1 MEAPGMFNLIHRT
14 DELRKRVANERT
26 RLYRMCYSWCYE
38 PALADDLA
46 QEAIT
51 KALQK
56 IHQLREPE
64 RLESWLYAILH
75 NCWRTHLRQLRPD
88 RPLDEEIIPCED
100 CPEQINQRQQIVES
114 VRAAIARLP
123 LGQRE
128 VITLVDLNGFT
139 YAEVAEVMEIPI
151 GTVMSR
157 LNRGRKAL
165 QLALR
170 DLDRTPAQRS
180 SGNILRRVK

>member
-1 MEAPGMFNLIHRT
+1 MFGIAHRS
-14 DELRKRVANERT
+14 DELKKRVAEERM
-26 RLYRMCYSWCYE
+26 RLYRMAYAWCCE

-46 QEAIT
+46 QEAIA

-88 RPLDEEIIPCED
+88 RPLDEEIIPCNED
-100 CPEQINQRQQIVES
+100 CPEVINQRQQLIDS
-114 VRAAIARLP
+114 VRSAIARLP

-139 YAEVAEVMEIPI
+139 YAEVAEVMKIPI

-157 LNRGRKAL
+157 LNRGRKTL
-165 QLALR
+165 QLSLSGLGQAAARPTPLR
-170 DLDRTPAQRS
+170 M
-180 SGNILRRVK
+180 VK

>member
-1 MEAPGMFNLIHRT
+1 METSGVFGLIHRVDDIKKRIA
-14 DELRKRVANERT
+14 DERL
-26 RLYRMCYSWCYE
+26 RLYRMAYFWCYD
-38 PALADDLA
+38 AVLADDLA
-46 QEAIT
+46 QETIAR
-51 KALQK
+51 ALQK
-56 IHQLREPE
+56 IHQLRDQE
-64 RLESWLYAILH
+64 RLESWLYTILH

-88 RPLDEEIIPCED
+88 RPLDEEVIVCED
-100 CPEQINQRQQIVES
+100 CPERINRRQQIIDS

-123 LGQRE
+123 LGQKE

-165 QLALR
+165 QSALR
-170 DLDRTPAQRS
+170 DLGQASQRPP
-180 SGNILRRVK
+180 LRRVK